1 MEHISGSSFE
11 VQHLVEAM
19 QDPRVQRALRMA
31 MRDRAIA
38 RRVEEVRRDEGVGIG
53 EAIVRVAEEVC
64 LSEEHVRSIV
74 YRKLVVLK
82 SEG

>member
-1 MEHISGSSFE
+1 MEHVPGSSFE